1 MSAFSWVSQY
11 RWRIVFYLWIVCVLN
26 YMDRSSVFVLYPV
39 LRQKFSMSSTELGL
53 IGSIFLWVYSLTSP
67 LAGAIGD
74 RISRKT
80 MILGSLGLWSG
91 VTLLTGMAR
100 SSHEF
105 LLYRALMGVMEA
117 LYFPAALAMLSDY
130 HGRETRSTAISI
142 HQSGLYIGYFV
153 GGSVTAAL
161 TGFGGWRLPFYLLG
175 ATGILGVLVFSK
187 LVKEPLRGAAE
198 ELPASAPTPKRSLSQ
213 TLREFSRCPTLV
225 ALGIVHLIVL
235 PAAWV
240 VLSWAPYF
248 IHNKFSLGL
257 TEAAFKST
265 GALQFPSILGII
277 IGGILGDRLMRRGIR
292 GRMLMLTAGL
302 VLGSPFLVFAGWGH
316 HLWMAL
322 VGLAGFGFFKAL
334 FDGNGASTIYE
345 VVHPSNRAFAYGLIN
360 SLAGISSGF
369 SVLLVGM
376 LENRFGMS
384 NLFASICL
392 LYVVSAAITWY
403 AAVHYLDGDIEKL
416 RLTLRRER
424 QGGVTP
430 KEAANS

>member
-1 MSAFSWVSQY
+1 MSVFSWVSQY

-39 LRQKFSMSSTELGL
+39 LQQKFSMSGTELGL

-80 MILGSLGLWSG
+80 VILGSLGLWSG

-130 HGRETRSTAISI
+130 HGRATRSTAISI
-142 HQSGLYIGYFV
+142 HQSGIYIGYFV
-153 GGSVTAAL
+153 GGSITAVL

-175 ATGILGVLVFSK
+175 ATGILGVWVFSK

-198 ELPASAPTPKRSLSQ
+198 ELPASTLAPKRSFSQ

-292 GRMLMLTAGL
+292 GRMFTLTAGL

-334 FDGNGASTIYE
+334 FDGNGASAIYD

-392 LYVVSAAITWY
+392 FYVVSAAITWY
-403 AAVHYLDGDIEKL
+403 AAVHYLKGDVEKL
-416 RLTLRRER
+416 RLTMRREQ
-424 QGGVTP
+424 QGGETP
-430 KEAANS
+430 IGAAVS